1 MRISTIGYSMKQG
14 VKNIRRNKMFSVASI
29 ATMAACIFLFGLFY
43 SIVVNFSY
51 IVEKA
56 EEGVDVTASYNGLSA
71 TVTVKVPALQ
81 AGQFATLTP
90 TIILQEEDAETKIV
104 AESTKLEPVT
114 DPKVKTWDN
123 YELYWFDIPSFPYVV
138 KEGAKVGAKKINTTD
153 LIERAAIESFFNTLE
168 NTYEETTVTTPE
180 NKYKVYAN
188 SRTTASI
195 TYTVVTTEYKVVKK
209 AVTKAETEPLASI
222 EVDDYTT
229 STLFVL
235 ENQDIPGHGHSH
247 GHGHGHGEGNA
258 GGGVGELD

>member
-1 MRISTIGYSMKQG
+1 MF
-14 VKNIRRNKMFSVASI
+14 IRDR
-29 ATMAACIFLFGLFY
+29 
-43 SIVVNFSY
+43 
-51 IVEKA
+51 
-56 EEGVDVTASYNGLSA
+56 SA

-258 GGGVGELD
+258 GGGGGELD